1 MLKKQL
7 ELRGATPFVTPLGH
21 ILTPLKKKD
30 IVPGMRFPI
39 SHTMTFSVNQQHSI
53 VFLDETD
60 SAMLPLSALTR
71 KVKDIHGNTHYS
83 KGDLDNA
90 VDYSLLDKKS
100 TIVIEWVEAHQC
112 YNKVGNVYF
121 KHTFGYHLE

>member
-7 ELRGATPFVTPLGH
+7 ELRGATQFVTPLGH
-21 ILTPLKKKD
+21 IPTPLKKKD
-30 IVPGMRFPI
+30 IIPGMRFPT
-39 SHTMTFSVNQQHSI
+39 SHTMAYSVNQQHSI

-71 KVKDIHGNTHYS
+71 KVKDIHGVTHYS
-83 KGDLDNA
+83 KGELDNEI
-90 VDYSLLDKKS
+90 DYSLLDKKS
-100 TIVIEWVEAHQC
+100 TIVIDWVREHQC
-112 YNKVGNVYF
+112 YNMIGNVCV